1 MAENGQP
8 GKPLTPEEKNK
19 IVIQK
24 FEEYYGDDDQY
35 KNRNVP
41 LKEKRRLVRE
51 YETKQN
57 KIKKEI
63 DAVYDQQIQENIR
76 RDNEQKIIESI
87 KEHNLK
93 EKDYKINDQFNKVF
107 GEGQQEQQPKL
118 TNQNKLDL
126 LELDKVYSDPNS
138 PLYDN
143 GARET
148 DINKLYKE
156 FDNMYGKDQHLNVV
170 DKNNNVDVNLV
181 NDLTIKGYNETVAEE
196 EAKELIRIQKE
207 HLGNKAPN
215 ISEETLVENM
225 ADTHM
230 QDVMD
235 KPLIEDPGFVKNPN
249 GTISLNDKAKERVKR
264 MALERAETNRLR
276 NLSNSP
282 AKLKKELKRYQRQ
295 HTSNKDD
302 ARKLYNELQ
311 SQVDAGAKPSEL
323 ISIAKSSNV
332 YIAGDQSIQR
342 LGTNTQRQRNRS
354 RAGAGSEDIMKA
366 KKKSKSNEEITG
378 GKVAKF
384 IGNRIWDIAG
394 GYVVRHQLKSG
405 TKQQNALKQYKEQK
419 EQFYGQQENVSKL
432 QQRIQDLETQREK
445 QIQTK
450 QNQKEDI
457 LNRYREVVGST
468 EDLDDYDIKT
478 KQIEDEV
485 KQAGYDVDLNDTKS
499 VEKWLND
506 NTPIKDDTF
515 DPAELE
521 KQRKEFD
528 DVSKK
533 VGRIDDDNGLY
544 AEYKKQKEVQGN
556 TKFKGRFKK
565 QFQEIDQADV
575 ADRIKD
581 IDLPSKITWKS
592 IAASQLVGAVQIS
605 QLVGAQKQINISED
619 KGQQQRKALTGQKIE
634 RMYL

>member
-76 RDNEQKIIESI
+76 RDNEQKIIELI

-126 LELDKVYSDPNS
+126 LEWDKVYSDPNS

-342 LGTNTQRQRNRS
+342 LGTNTKKQRSRK

-384 IGNRIWDIAG
+384 IGNRLWDIAG

-405 TKQQNALKQYKEQK
+405 TKQQAALKQYKEQK

-533 VGRIDDDNGLY
+533 VGRIGDDNGLY

-575 ADRIKD
+575 ADKIKD
-581 IDLPSKITWKS
+581 VDVPSKITWKS
-592 IAASQLVGAVQIS
+592 IAASQLVGTVQIS

>member
-76 RDNEQKIIESI
+76 RDNEQKIIELI

-126 LELDKVYSDPNS
+126 LEWDKVYSDPNS

-384 IGNRIWDIAG
+384 IGNRLWDIAG

-405 TKQQNALKQYKEQK
+405 TKQQAALKQYKEQK

-533 VGRIDDDNGLY
+533 VGRIGDDNGLY

-575 ADRIKD
+575 ADKIKD
-581 IDLPSKITWKS
+581 VDVPSKITWKS
-592 IAASQLVGAVQIS
+592 IAASQLVGTVQIS